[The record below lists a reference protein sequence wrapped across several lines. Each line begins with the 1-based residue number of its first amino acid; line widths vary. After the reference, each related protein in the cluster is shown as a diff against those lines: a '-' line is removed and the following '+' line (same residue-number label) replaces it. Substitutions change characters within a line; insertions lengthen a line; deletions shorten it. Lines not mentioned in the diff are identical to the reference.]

1 LNSNRSITVILQ
13 SKFLF
18 DGKEQ
23 TMWSRHLVLAAA
35 CVIVWPLVIERA
47 WSQSVVGAGTV
58 PFIRLG
64 QQTGSGTPQ
73 GVLAAAGHIVNG
85 VPVGA
90 LRVRITDGT
99 ITATATVDVDCIH
112 LDGERIAIGGPIRSG
127 TVTNPGAANFT
138 HVYLVVE
145 DNGTPINGMSVDRA
159 LAFAATM
166 DFCESPEILF
176 LLFDVFY
183 DFTSL
188 TRGNFIVQAGAP

>member
-1 LNSNRSITVILQ
+1 MWCKS
-13 SKFLF
+13 LF
-18 DGKEQ
+18 
-23 TMWSRHLVLAAA
+23 SAAA
-35 CVIVWPLVIERA
+35 CALVWSLLTKLTIA
-47 WSQSVVGAGTV
+47 QSVVGAGTV

-90 LRVRITDGT
+90 LRVRITNGT
-99 ITATATVDVDCIH
+99 TTATVTVDVDCIH
-112 LDGERIAIGGPIRSG
+112 SDGERIAIGGPIRSG

-138 HVYLVVE
+138 HLYLVVE
-145 DNGTPINGMSVDRA
+145 DNGTPVNGLSVDRA
-159 LAFAATM
+159 LAFTATM

-188 TRGNFIVQAGAP
+188 TRGNFIVQAGSP